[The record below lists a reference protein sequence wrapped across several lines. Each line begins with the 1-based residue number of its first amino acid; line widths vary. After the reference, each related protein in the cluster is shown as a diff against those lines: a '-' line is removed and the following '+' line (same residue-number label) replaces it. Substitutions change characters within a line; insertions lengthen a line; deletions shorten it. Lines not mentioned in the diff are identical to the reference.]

1 MVQLNMSEQCSEG
14 DCIVY
19 VNIAVH
25 AGLLSVAVP
34 ADKFK
39 GAFVSCFPEVLFQL
53 AAEVISIREIIVVV
67 NPDRGIV
74 FHRKSLSLTIL
85 RLCHQNK
92 EIFREIQVSSME
104 PDSFLTK
111 CRDKFYNIMYDDN
124 IKEER
129 GPGMKVR
136 VDISADYKE
145 PYAVIYTDKVT
156 DEIQRMIDLFSTSE
170 TPVTALQ
177 NEEDLIVL
185 QPKEIFMVRVE
196 NGETIIYGE
205 KDKYRTRKRLYE
217 IGRQLGKQFMQISR
231 TTLINLSYMDR
242 IEPGFGG
249 TLLLKL
255 RNGCKDYVS
264 RRYLPEFKKYLGL

>member
-1 MVQLNMSEQCSEG
+1 
-14 DCIVY
+14 
-19 VNIAVH
+19 
-25 AGLLSVAVP
+25 
-34 ADKFK
+34 
-39 GAFVSCFPEVLFQL
+39 
-53 AAEVISIREIIVVV
+53 
-67 NPDRGIV
+67 
-74 FHRKSLSLTIL
+74 
-85 RLCHQNK
+85 
-92 EIFREIQVSSME
+92 
-104 PDSFLTK
+104 
-111 CRDKFYNIMYDDN
+111 
-124 IKEER
+124 
-129 GPGMKVR
+129 MKVR

-205 KDKYRTRKRLYE
+205 KDKYRTRKRL
-217 IGRQLGKQFMQISR
+217 ISR